1 MDSINDI
8 IDTAGM
14 LASAA
19 WCILTVISGGHPSSA
34 LAVAVVGGGWF
45 AGVWMIAG
53 SFS

>member
-1 MDSINDI
+1 MDTIKDI
-8 IDTAGM
+8 LDTGGM
-14 LASAA
+14 IASAA
-19 WCILTVISGGHPSSA
+19 WSVLTVISAGHPASA